1 MHQWA
6 LKGLYLL
13 IRKIE
18 NIQVHVKKGCLS
30 GIQPGRGTN
39 RNENLHQDLNKNYVV
54 FKVWSWMVILF
65 NHERM
70 AATSEKRSKHPIEH
84 YCKSHQHAPTNKRFG
99 VLKRMNRLSA
109 NLFRLLFWRRYLHR
123 LYHCFLL
130 TNQWSV
136 SQTAHIRLDQIPF
149 MQSTSSDF
157 FNSIMF
163 FAKRKTKCGWR
174 AFKSTTKIMESIWK
188 KGCSWWELPL
198 LFNGIQP

>member
-1 MHQWA
+1 MWRKDVFLAYNQEEEPTGMKTCTRIWTKIMLRSKYGVELAYA
-6 LKGLYLL
+6 L
-13 IRKIE
+13 
-18 NIQVHVKKGCLS
+18 
-30 GIQPGRGTN
+30 
-39 RNENLHQDLNKNYVV
+39 
-54 FKVWSWMVILF
+54 VILF